1 MQNFTLPSLLVGL
14 VYLVFLLGAA
24 WAAKHRLNKE
34 NSDRTMMV
42 ALLSHRLRTP
52 LTSIKWYLE
61 MLLDNDYGKLQIAQ
75 IELVNHLNMS
85 VNDAI
90 SILNTFLESSRVER
104 GIIGSKTLSIDV
116 ADTLRTVVASVATL
130 ASDKKQTIKVDTE
143 QNRMVALLNPF
154 VLNMLLEVLLHN
166 AITYTPNGGT
176 ITVTAKEEGKNIMVS
191 VQDTGIGMT
200 KEELS
205 HLFTK
210 FYRGKQAMEVDTTGN
225 GLGLYLVKDVL
236 KQIGGSVRVTSE
248 PGKGSCFIIEMPN
261 AQTKS

>member
-166 AITYTPNGGT
+166 AITYTP
-176 ITVTAKEEGKNIMVS
+176 KEDGKNIMVS